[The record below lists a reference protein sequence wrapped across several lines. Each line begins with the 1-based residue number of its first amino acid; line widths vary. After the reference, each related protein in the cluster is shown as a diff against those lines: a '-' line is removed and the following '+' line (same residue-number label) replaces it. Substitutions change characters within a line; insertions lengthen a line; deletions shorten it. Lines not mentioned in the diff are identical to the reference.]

1 MDNRYG
7 ENGSNK
13 FTAFALLAISLA
25 VALFLI
31 MVFLSN
37 RIKDNKPASQG
48 DIATTTDEVSAPATD
63 IETEQPDESLGGP
76 ASQGGQETPII
87 PEETPIEETP
97 IQHGR

>member
-13 FTAFALLAISLA
+13 FTAYAGLAIALA

-31 MVFLSN
+31 MVFISN
-37 RIKDNKPASQG
+37 RIADEPAQPAVMDG
-48 DIATTTDEVSAPATD
+48 QPRLATTTDEVSAPATD
-63 IETEQPDESLGGP
+63 IEQPDEQPDEDVNL
-76 ASQGGQETPII
+76 GGQEPA
-87 PEETPIEETP
+87 PVMPEETP